1 MYKLVECELGGQPL
15 VIETGRVAKQANGSV
30 VVRYGDTMVLVTAV
44 STEEV
49 REGIDF
55 FPLTVDYQE
64 FAWAAG
70 RIPGNYFR
78 REIGR
83 PSLKETLTS
92 RVIDR
97 PIRPRFPKGYR
108 YETQVIANVISTDT
122 ENDADVLALTGASAA
137 LSLSDIPW
145 SGPIAGCRVGRLEG
159 RLVIN
164 PTASQLKESDLNI
177 VIAAS
182 REAIVMVEGGAGYAS
197 EEEVLEAIWEGH
209 RAVQPVIDI
218 QEELI
223 RAAAKPKREFTLPSK
238 DEELAARIREIGE
251 GWLSEA
257 LVVPEKM
264 ARYEALGKA
273 KKRILEAMGEE
284 YAPRAKEISELV
296 GDLKAELMRQM
307 IVRTRKRIDGRG
319 LTEVRPISCEVGI
332 LPRAHGS
339 ALFTRGETQALVT
352 TTLGTQGDEQRIEN
366 IMGDEQKKFFLH
378 YNFPPFSVGET
389 KRLSGPSRRD
399 LGHGA
404 LAERALLKTLPDPN
418 EFQYTIRVV
427 SDILESNGSSS
438 MATVCGGS
446 LALMDAAVPVKE
458 AVAGVAMGLIK
469 EEGEVA
475 VLTDILGDEDHLG
488 DMDFKVAGS
497 ERGITAIQMDIK
509 ISEVDKE
516 VMGRALTQAREGR
529 LHILGKMREA
539 ISQPRTTMSDY
550 APQIVAIQIRQEKIR
565 DIIGPGGKVI
575 KAIQAETGCRVDVE
589 DSGRVLV
596 ASNDRA
602 ALDQAIEIIKSLTKE
617 AEVGTIYEGVVKKI
631 TDFGAF
637 IEILPGTDGLCHISE
652 LAHHRVNRV
661 TDILKEGDEVRV
673 KCIGIDPSGKIKLS
687 RKALLEPPEPGEAQ
701 EPGQDGGGRRHHR
714 RED

>member
-1 MYKLVECELGGQPL
+1 MFKSVECELGGQDL
-15 VIETGRVAKQANGSV
+15 VIETGRVAKQASGSV
-30 VVRYGDTMVLVTAV
+30 LVRYGDTMVLVTVV
-44 STEEV
+44 STDEV

-64 FAWAAG
+64 MSWAAG

-83 PSLKETLTS
+83 PSLKETLTC

-97 PIRPRFPKGYR
+97 PIRPRFPKGYK
-108 YETQVIANVISTDT
+108 YETQIIANVISSDT

-137 LSLSDIPW
+137 LCLSDVPW
-145 SGPIAGCRVGRLEG
+145 DGPIAGCRVGRIEG
-159 RLVIN
+159 EWVIN
-164 PTASQLKESDLNI
+164 PTATQLLDSDINI
-177 VIAAS
+177 TIAAS
-182 REAIVMVEGGAGYAS
+182 REAIVMVEGGAQYAS
-197 EEEVLEAIWEGH
+197 EEEVLEAIWIGH
-209 RAVQPVIDI
+209 AAVQPVIDM

-223 RAAAKPKREFTLPSK
+223 REAGKAKREFTPPQVDQALVDRVRQVGRASLEQAMVIPEK
-238 DEELAARIREIGE
+238 MPRYAAFKAAKKEILAALAQEFEGRAGEIGE
-251 GWLSEA
+251 AVS
-257 LVVPEKM
+257 
-264 ARYEALGKA
+264 
-273 KKRILEAMGEE
+273 
-284 YAPRAKEISELV
+284 
-296 GDLKAELMRQM
+296 DFKAELMRQM
-307 IVRTRKRIDGRG
+307 IISQKKRIDGRG
-319 LTEVRPISCEVGI
+319 LTEVRPISCEVGV

-366 IMGDEQKKFFLH
+366 IMGDSLKRFFLH

-389 KRLSGPSRRD
+389 KRLGGPSRRD

-404 LAERALLKTLPDPN
+404 LAERALINTLPDQDD
-418 EFQYTIRVV
+418 FQYTVRIV

-446 LALMDAAVPVKE
+446 LSMMDAAVPITD

-469 EEGEVA
+469 EDQEIA

-497 ERGITAIQMDIK
+497 ENGITAIQMDIK
-509 ISEVDKE
+509 ISEVTKE
-516 VMGRALTQAREGR
+516 VMKQALAQAKDGR
-529 LHILGKMREA
+529 LHILSKMNEA
-539 ISQPRTTMSDY
+539 IKNPRTTMSDF
-550 APQIVAIQIRQEKIR
+550 APQIVAVQIKPEKIR

-596 ASNDRA
+596 SSNDKA
-602 ALDQAIEIIKSLTKE
+602 AIDQAIDLIKSITKE
-617 AEVGTIYEGVVKKI
+617 AEVGAIYEGVVKKI

-637 IEILPGTDGLCHISE
+637 IEVLPGTDGLCHISE

-661 TDILKEGDEVRV
+661 TDVLHEGDEVKV
-673 KCIGIDPSGKIKLS
+673 KCIGVDPNGKIKLS
-687 RKALLEPPEPGEAQ
+687 LKALLDKPEGDSSDS
-701 EPGQDGGGRRHHR
+701 GDRGGRGRGR
-714 RED
+714 RGE

>member
-1 MYKLVECELGGQPL
+1 MFKSVECELGGQNL

-30 VVRYGDTMVLVTAV
+30 LVRYGDTMVLVTVV
-44 STEEV
+44 STDEV

-83 PSLKETLTS
+83 PSLKETLTC

-97 PIRPRFPKGYR
+97 PVRPRFPKGYKF
-108 YETQVIANVISTDT
+108 ETQIIANVISSDT

-137 LSLSDIPW
+137 LGLSDVPW
-145 SGPIAGCRVGRLEG
+145 EGPIAGCRVGRIDGEW
-159 RLVIN
+159 VIN
-164 PTASQLKESDLNI
+164 PTSTQLEESDINI
-177 VIAAS
+177 TIAAS
-182 REAIVMVEGGAGYAS
+182 REAIVMVEGGAEFAS
-197 EEEVLEAIWEGH
+197 EEDVLEAIWTGH
-209 RAVQPVIDI
+209 KAVQPVIDM

-223 RAAAKPKREFTLPSK
+223 REVGKAKREFEAPVS
-238 DEELAARIREIGE
+238 DPAVAERVRAVGQARLE
-251 GWLSEA
+251 EA
-257 LVVPEKM
+257 LVIPEKM
-264 ARYEALGKA
+264 ARYAALGKV
-273 KKRILEAMGEE
+273 KKEILAALAEE
-284 YAPRAKEISELV
+284 FEGRAKEVAEAVS
-296 GDLKAELMRQM
+296 DLKAELMRNM
-307 IVRTRKRIDGRG
+307 IITQKKRIDGRG
-319 LTEVRPISCEVGI
+319 LTEVRPISCEVGV

-366 IMGDEQKKFFLH
+366 IMGDSLKRFYLH

-389 KRLSGPSRRD
+389 KRLGGPSRRD

-404 LAERALLKTLPDPN
+404 LAERALLNTLPDQ
-418 EFQYTIRVV
+418 EDFQYTVRVV

-446 LALMDAAVPVKE
+446 LSMMDAAVPVSS

-469 EEGEVA
+469 EGAEIA

-497 ERGITAIQMDIK
+497 ENGITAIQMDIK
-509 ISEVDKE
+509 ISEVTKE
-516 VMGRALTQAREGR
+516 VMKQALAQAKDGR
-529 LHILGKMREA
+529 LHILGKMSEA
-539 ISQPRTTMSDY
+539 IKVPRTTMSDY
-550 APQIVAIQIRQEKIR
+550 APQIVAVQIKPEKIR

-596 ASNDRA
+596 SSNDRA
-602 ALDQAIEIIKSLTKE
+602 AIEQTIDLIKSITKE
-617 AEVGTIYEGVVKKI
+617 AEVGAIYEGVVKKI

-637 IEILPGTDGLCHISE
+637 IEVLPGTDGLCHISE

-661 TDILKEGDEVRV
+661 TDVLHEGQEVKV
-673 KCIGIDPSGKIKLS
+673 KCIGVDPNGKIKLS
-687 RKALLEPPEPGEAQ
+687 IKALLDKPEGDSSDS
-701 EPGQDGGGRRHHR
+701 GDRGGRGRGPR
-714 RED
+714 GD

>member
-1 MYKLVECELGGQPL
+1 MFKSVECELGGQNL
-15 VIETGRVAKQANGSV
+15 VIETGRVAKQASGSV
-30 VVRYGDTMVLVTAV
+30 LVRYGDTMVLVTVV
-44 STEEV
+44 STDEV

-64 FAWAAG
+64 FSWAAG

-83 PSLKETLTS
+83 PSLKETLTC

-97 PIRPRFPKGYR
+97 PIRPRFPKGYK
-108 YETQVIANVISTDT
+108 YETQVIANVISSDT

-137 LSLSDIPW
+137 LCLSDVPW
-145 SGPIAGCRVGRLEG
+145 DGPIAGCRVGRVEG
-159 RLVIN
+159 EWVIN
-164 PTASQLKESDLNI
+164 PTGTQLLESDINI
-177 VIAAS
+177 TIAAS
-182 REAIVMVEGGAGYAS
+182 RDAIVMVEGGAKFAS
-197 EEEVLEAIWEGH
+197 EEEVLEAIWTGH
-209 RAVQPVIDI
+209 AAVQPVIDM

-223 RAAAKPKREFTLPSK
+223 REAGKAKRQFTAPQS
-238 DEELAARIREIGE
+238 DP
-251 GWLSEA
+251 A
-257 LVVPEKM
+257 LVARVRETGRESLEKAMVIPEKM
-264 ARYEALGKA
+264 PRYAAFKVA
-273 KKRILEAMGEE
+273 KKEIMAALAEEFEGRGGEIAEA
-284 YAPRAKEISELV
+284 IS
-296 GDLKAELMRQM
+296 DFKAELMRGM
-307 IVRTRKRIDGRG
+307 IISQKKRIDGRG
-319 LTEVRPISCEVGI
+319 LTDVRPISCEVGV

-352 TTLGTQGDEQRIEN
+352 TTLGTQGDEQRIED
-366 IMGDEQKKFFLH
+366 IMGDSLKKFFLH

-389 KRLSGPSRRD
+389 KRLGGPSRRD

-404 LAERALLKTLPDPN
+404 LAERALLNTLPDQ
-418 EFQYTIRVV
+418 EDFQYTVRIV

-446 LALMDAAVPVKE
+446 LSMMDAAVPITD

-469 EEGEVA
+469 EDQDIA

-497 ERGITAIQMDIK
+497 ENGITAIQMDIK
-509 ISEVDKE
+509 ISEVTKE
-516 VMGRALTQAREGR
+516 VMKQALAQAKDGR
-529 LHILGKMREA
+529 LHILGKMNEA
-539 ISQPRTTMSDY
+539 IKTPRTTMSDF
-550 APQIVAIQIRQEKIR
+550 APQIVAVQIKPEKIR

-596 ASNDRA
+596 SSNDRA
-602 ALDQAIEIIKSLTKE
+602 AIDQTIELIKSITKE
-617 AEVGTIYEGVVKKI
+617 AEVGAIYTGVVKKI

-637 IEILPGTDGLCHISE
+637 IEVLPGTDGLCHISE

-661 TDILKEGDEVRV
+661 TDVLQEGDEVRV
-673 KCIGIDPSGKIKLS
+673 KCIGIDPNGKIKLS
-687 RKALLEPPEPGEAQ
+687 LKALLDKPEGGSPDSG
-701 EPGQDGGGRRHHR
+701 DRGGRDRGR
-714 RED
+714 RGE